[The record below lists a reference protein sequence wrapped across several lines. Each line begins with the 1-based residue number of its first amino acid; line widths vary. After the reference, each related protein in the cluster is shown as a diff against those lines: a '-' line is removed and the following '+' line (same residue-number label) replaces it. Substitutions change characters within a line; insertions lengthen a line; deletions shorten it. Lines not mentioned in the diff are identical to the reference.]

1 MFLFAMLPL
10 LVAHAVMAEGSNSV
24 AVGTC
29 KPKLSSFASI
39 QAAISKVAPGTTI
52 LVCPGVYPEQIT
64 ISQPLTLQ
72 GIADNNVDQITITVP
87 TSGLAANVTSM
98 FGQSVAAQ
106 VLIQNAAPVNIV
118 NIAVD
123 GTGGDRGCAT
133 WLAGIFYSSGSSGSV
148 NRIKASGQIN
158 AGCGVGIWAEN
169 AGSSNQFVSIQGSS
183 VHDIDNA
190 GIFAGSGTTPTL
202 NVLMKDNFIS
212 MPAAGVVL
220 NSVTGQVTNNDVS
233 NALGGILDLSPGAR
247 ISSNN
252 LTSSTIGVFLA
263 AGGTVDSNHIS
274 NSGIGVFTGGGGN
287 VQSNRITVATIG
299 IEFLCSTS
307 TAANNTINDATT
319 GLDFVPATFT
329 GRNIFA
335 NTAQISTDGC
345 TAAAAQSSTQSVF
358 QRLTRSGVS
367 PSKWRTPANP
377 LGVRALR

>member
-10 LVAHAVMAEGSNSV
+10 LVAHAVMAEGSSV

-29 KPKLSSFASI
+29 KPRLSSFATI
-39 QAAISKVAPGTTI
+39 QAAVSKVAPGTTI
-52 LVCPGVYPEQIT
+52 LVCPGVYAEQIT

-87 TSGLAANVTSM
+87 TGGLAANVNSM

-123 GTGGDRGCAT
+123 GTGGGDQGCPTT

-148 NRIKASGQIN
+148 NRVKASGQIS

-169 AGSSNQFVSIQGSS
+169 ASSSNQFVSIQGSS

-233 NALGGILDLSPGAR
+233 NALGGILDLAPGAR

-252 LTSSTIGVFLA
+252 LTSSSIGVFLA
-263 AGGTVDSNHIS
+263 AGGTVDSNHIT
-274 NSGIGVFTGGGGN
+274 NSGIGVLTGGGGN

-319 GLDFVPATFT
+319 GLDLVPATFK
-329 GRNIFA
+329 GRNTFA
-335 NTAQISTDGC
+335 NTAEISTGGC
-345 TAAAAQSSTQSVF
+345 PAAAAQTSTQSVF
-358 QRLTRSGVS
+358 QRMTRSGLS

-377 LGVRALR
+377 LGLRP